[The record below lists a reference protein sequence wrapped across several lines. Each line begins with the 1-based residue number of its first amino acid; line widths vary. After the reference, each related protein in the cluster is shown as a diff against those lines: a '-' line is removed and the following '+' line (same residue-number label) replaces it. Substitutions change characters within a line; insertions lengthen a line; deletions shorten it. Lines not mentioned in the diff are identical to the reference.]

1 MDQNSV
7 IMFSSNEAELLIVG
21 DRLWMT
27 LMSRR
32 LEDRMNSDR
41 PQATADENGKRNAAN
56 LSGYVCGAGPI
67 PKYRED
73 LAAAQHHHDDWARWF
88 WSTYSVALAEL
99 NVEQPF
105 THDARR
111 VISRL
116 RFKALAPVA
125 ECGAA

>member
-1 MDQNSV
+1 MDQNSI
-7 IMFSSNEAELLIVG
+7 IMFPSNEAELSIVG

-27 LMSRR
+27 LMSHR

-41 PQATADENGKRNAAN
+41 PQATANENGKRNAAN
-56 LSGYVCGAGPI
+56 LSRYVCGAGLI
-67 PKYRED
+67 PKYRAD
-73 LAAAQHHHDDWARWF
+73 PAAAQHYHDDWVRWF

-105 THDARR
+105 AHDACR

-125 ECGAA
+125 EREAA

>member
-1 MDQNSV
+1 MDQNSI
-7 IMFSSNEAELLIVG
+7 IMFPSNEAELSIVG

-56 LSGYVCGAGPI
+56 LSGCVCGAGPI
-67 PKYRED
+67 PKYRDD
-73 LAAAQHHHDDWARWF
+73 LAAAHHYHDDWARWF

>member
-1 MDQNSV
+1 
-7 IMFSSNEAELLIVG
+7 
-21 DRLWMT
+21 
-27 LMSRR
+27 
-32 LEDRMNSDR
+32 MNSDR

-73 LAAAQHHHDDWARWF
+73 LAAAQHYHDDWARWF

>member
-27 LMSRR
+27 LMSHR
-32 LEDRMNSDR
+32 LEARMNSDR
-41 PQATADENGKRNAAN
+41 PQATANENGKRNAAN
-56 LSGYVCGAGPI
+56 LSRYVCGAGLI
-67 PKYRED
+67 PKYRAD
-73 LAAAQHHHDDWARWF
+73 PAAAQHYHDDWVRWF

-125 ECGAA
+125 EREAA

>member
-1 MDQNSV
+1 
-7 IMFSSNEAELLIVG
+7 MFSSNEAELLIVG

-56 LSGYVCGAGPI
+56 VSEYVCGAGPI
-67 PKYRED
+67 PNYKED
-73 LAAAQHHHDDWARWF
+73 PAAAQHYRDDWVRWF

-99 NVEQPF
+99 NVEQQF
-105 THDARR
+105 THDARG

-125 ECGAA
+125 EREVA

>member
-1 MDQNSV
+1 
-7 IMFSSNEAELLIVG
+7 MFPSNEAELSIVG

-27 LMSRR
+27 LMSHR
-32 LEDRMNSDR
+32 LEARMNSDR
-41 PQATADENGKRNAAN
+41 PQATANENGKRNAAN
-56 LSGYVCGAGPI
+56 LSRYVCGAGLI
-67 PKYRED
+67 PKYRAD
-73 LAAAQHHHDDWARWF
+73 PAAAQHYHDDWVRWF

-99 NVEQPF
+99 NVEQPI

-125 ECGAA
+125 ERVAA

>member
-1 MDQNSV
+1 
-7 IMFSSNEAELLIVG
+7 MFPSNEAELLIVG

-32 LEDRMNSDR
+32 LEDRMNSDQ
-41 PQATADENGKRNAAN
+41 PQATADENGKLNAAN
-56 LSGYVCGAGPI
+56 LSGYVCGARPI
-67 PKYRED
+67 PKYRENP
-73 LAAAQHHHDDWARWF
+73 AVAQHYHDDWVRWF

-125 ECGAA
+125 ERVAA